1 MESIDRSIARKVT
14 PLAVAAGIAAPQH
27 GVVARR
33 QLLRAGLSRDAVD
46 HMMGDGRLLPLHRG
60 VYAVGHRPVG
70 PRSREMAVVLLAG
83 PSGALG
89 HESSAALWIMTRPW
103 HGPVKAIGPKSR
115 SGPDFVI
122 HRTRDLPRSDVTR
135 HFGIPVT
142 TPARTLLDLSGS
154 LPLDALD
161 AALAE
166 ALVRRLVRLEDLQA
180 RATGDLRRLLATAA
194 PTRSHLERRFRALL
208 REHGLPQ
215 PVSNGIIEGYE
226 VDIHW
231 PEHRV
236 IAELD
241 GYEFHVHRR
250 AFETDRL
257 RDQVLMAAGWRTV
270 RVTDRQ
276 VTEARAA
283 TAERFS
289 RLLLPGPAAAARRA
303 A

>member
-1 MESIDRSIARKVT
+1 M
-14 PLAVAAGIAAPQH
+14 
-27 GVVARR
+27 
-33 QLLRAGLSRDAVD
+33 
-46 HMMGDGRLLPLHRG
+46 
-60 VYAVGHRPVG
+60 
-70 PRSREMAVVLLAG
+70 
-83 PSGALG
+83 
-89 HESSAALWIMTRPW
+89 
-103 HGPVKAIGPKSR
+103 
-115 SGPDFVI
+115 
-122 HRTRDLPRSDVTR
+122 
-135 HFGIPVT
+135 
-142 TPARTLLDLSGS
+142 
-154 LPLDALD
+154 
-161 AALAE
+161 
-166 ALVRRLVRLEDLQA
+166 
-180 RATGDLRRLLATAA
+180 
-194 PTRSHLERRFRALL
+194 
-208 REHGLPQ
+208 
-215 PVSNGIIEGYE
+215 
-226 VDIHW
+226 DIHW